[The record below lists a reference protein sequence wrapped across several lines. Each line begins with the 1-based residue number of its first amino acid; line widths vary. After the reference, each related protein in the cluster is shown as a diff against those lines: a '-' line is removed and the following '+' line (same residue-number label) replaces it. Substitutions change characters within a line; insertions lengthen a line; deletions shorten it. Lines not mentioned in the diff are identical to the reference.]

1 MILAR
6 YKSRRKRKR
15 DRSFRVSQD
24 EKKGRAV
31 EPRGGRFKDKLRDEL
46 IKTLKLSFLL
56 DDQRCIDQFG
66 RLDYIIE

>member
-6 YKSRRKRKR
+6 YKSRGKRKR

-24 EKKGRAV
+24 KK
-31 EPRGGRFKDKLRDEL
+31 KDKLRDEL